1 MLKNTTKL
9 ALAAVVVSGTLGL
22 TACSSWSNTA
32 KGGVIGAGAG
42 GAIGAAVGSQIG
54 ETAKG
59 AIIGAAVGGAAGA
72 VIGNQMDKQA
82 EELRSEIEGA
92 TVRRVGEG
100 IVVTFDTGILFNF
113 DSAALRDEARDNLTE
128 LANHLDEYERT
139 DVLIVGHTDSIGS
152 ETYNQRLSE
161 RRAESAATFVAQ
173 HGVASSRISTRGMGE
188 SDPISDNSTA
198 EGRQENRRVEV
209 VIYASEEWREEVT
222 NRQ

>member
-1 MLKNTTKL
+1 MFKNTAKL

-72 VIGNQMDKQA
+72 IIGNQMDKQA

-92 TVRRVGEG
+92 TVRRAGEG
-100 IVVTFDTGILFNF
+100 IVVTFDTGLMFNF
-113 DSAALRDEARDNLTE
+113 DSSALRDEARANLTE
-128 LANHLDEYERT
+128 LADHLDKYERT
-139 DVLIVGHTDSIGS
+139 DVLIIGHTDSIGA

-161 RRAESAATFVAQ
+161 RRAESAASFVAQ
-173 HGVASSRISTRGMGE
+173 HGVAASRISTRGMGE
-188 SDPISDNSTA
+188 TDPIADNSTA

-209 VIYASEEWREEVT
+209 VIYASEEWRQEVADG
-222 NRQ
+222 

>member
-1 MLKNTTKL
+1 MLKNTAKL

-32 KGGVIGAGAG
+32 KGGAIGAGAG
-42 GAIGAAVGSQIG
+42 GVIGAAVGSQIG

-100 IVVTFDTGILFNF
+100 IVVTFDTGLMFDF
-113 DSAALRDEARDNLTE
+113 DSSALRAEARSNLNA
-128 LANHLDEYERT
+128 LADHLDRYERT

-161 RRAESAATFVAQ
+161 RRAESAKQYVAS
-173 HGVASSRISTRGMGE
+173 HGVAASRISTRGMGE
-188 SDPISDNSTA
+188 SDPIADNSTA
-198 EGRQENRRVEV
+198 DGRQENRRVEV
-209 VIYASEEWREEVT
+209 VIYASEEWREEVA
-222 NRQ
+222 NQ